1 MLTTIKLSGL
11 FIYPVKSLAGIQ
23 VDRWPVSDTG
33 FLYDRKWMLI
43 DSDGNFLSQRKLP
56 RMALIK
62 TAIWQDRLKLTAPGM
77 EAFSLPLEQQ
87 AGSIISSTVWQDQC
101 NARHVSSE
109 ADEWFSRFLGLPCQ
123 LVFKPDDVIRP
134 VDTRYARLTDQTA
147 FSDGFPFLIISEA
160 SLDNLNAAMG
170 LKFSMARFR
179 PNLVVAG
186 CTGYAEDTWREIR
199 IGSIDFRLPK
209 PCSRCAITTVD
220 PDTAETGKEPL
231 TTLNRS
237 RKWQNAVY
245 FGQNA
250 LHDQTGILAVDDEV
264 TIHSFGPPQPPLSPI

>member
-1 MLTTIKLSGL
+1 MLTTIRLTGL

-23 VDRWPVSDTG
+23 VEQWPVSDTG

-43 DSDGNFLSQRKLP
+43 DGNGNFLSQRKLH

-62 TAIWQDRLKLTAPGM
+62 TAIGQGRLKLNAPGM
-77 EAFSLPLEQQ
+77 ETFSIPLEQQ
-87 AGSIISSTVWQDQC
+87 DGNIINSTVWQDQC
-101 NARHVSSE
+101 NARHVSNA
-109 ADEWFSRFLGLPCQ
+109 ADEWFSSFLGQPCQ
-123 LVFKPDDVIRP
+123 LVYKPDDVIRP
-134 VDTRYARLTDQTA
+134 VDTRYATLTDQTA

-160 SLDNLNAAMG
+160 SLEALNAAMG
-170 LKFSMARFR
+170 ISLTMHRFR

-186 CTGYAEDTWREIR
+186 CAGYAEDSWREIR

-209 PCSRCAITTVD
+209 PCSRCAIPTVD

-231 TTLNRS
+231 ATLSRI

-250 LHDQTGILAVDDEV
+250 LHNQTGTLAVNDEV
-264 TIHSFGPPQPPLSPI
+264 TVHTFGPPQPPLNPV